1 MQLQH
6 NTDLIFNM
14 LEKQEELQDE
24 IIYLFGELKEEHLRT
39 TQKKWFEDSFLDC
52 QLHETL
58 VDYYSGSWDFNQDCL
73 WNYQQS
79 KIIEY
84 VSSNLLELSFNFAKD
99 EKESDID
106 VLKTI
111 LQSLVDKTK
120 KHNEEIKELL
130 VRYNEYQN

>member
-6 NTDLIFNM
+6 NKDLIFDM
-14 LEKQEELQDE
+14 LDKQEEILDE
-24 IIYLFGELKEEHLRT
+24 IIYLFGELEEEHLRI

-52 QLHETL
+52 QLHETI
-58 VDYYSGSWDFNQDCL
+58 VDYNSASWDFNQDCI
-73 WNYQQS
+73 WNHEQS

-84 VSSNLLELSFNFAKD
+84 VSSNLLELAFEFEKN

-111 LQSLVDKTK
+111 LQRLVNITK
-120 KHNEEIKELL
+120 EHNEQIKKLREN
-130 VRYNEYQN
+130 YGE